1 MLVDLQAAQPL
12 TIDLNKLITNI
23 LSYDQGAGPSLARP
37 FYYCLGRDSGHPG
50 HAFCYVHVVRTFS
63 ICIFSM
69 CFLMWWGVATSN
81 VARVWGIPFPH
92 LFGSILGDPCSLLY
106 YTLCAISDLSAKAS
120 TMLPETAFS
129 VV

>member
-12 TIDLNKLITNI
+12 TIDLNNKLITNI

-69 CFLMWWGVATSN
+69 CFLMWWGV
-81 VARVWGIPFPH
+81 
-92 LFGSILGDPCSLLY
+92 
-106 YTLCAISDLSAKAS
+106 DLSY
-120 TMLPETAFS
+120 MFLNS
-129 VV
+129 VGQQ